1 MASGATRLDALMLG
15 VIPRKNVNGVVLPS
29 SPKNNIKIA
38 ADIPAQWLII
48 TSPVT
53 AQSAILSKRKAPY
66 NKRFSKESHMAKATA
81 TKKPIRKV
89 SKAALALMQLKRSV
103 DTDAAAKRRKAIK
116 EISGILPDL
125 NVGQLI
131 SLVSTSKEM
140 LSANQ

>member
-1 MASGATRLDALMLG
+1 
-15 VIPRKNVNGVVLPS
+15 
-29 SPKNNIKIA
+29 
-38 ADIPAQWLII
+38 
-48 TSPVT
+48 
-53 AQSAILSKRKAPY
+53 
-66 NKRFSKESHMAKATA
+66 MAKATA

-103 DTDAAAKRRKAIK
+103 DTDAAAKRRQAIK